1 MVEFFSWI
9 QRYAATFTIS
19 DLIDV
24 SIIAYLVYRVLV
36 LVRHSR
42 SAQVAKAILLL
53 IVALGLSTALQL
65 KVINFALSRAV
76 EMGMLALIIVF
87 QPEIRRVLEQLG
99 SSSLGDVFGREE
111 INSDLELAI
120 TETVRAY
127 TALSKDK
134 TGALIVFE
142 RKVLLDDI
150 IKTGTQLD
158 SSVSA
163 ELLRNLFWNKAPL
176 HDGAIVVRNGRIVGA
191 GCVLPLSGNTHLS
204 RDLGMRHRAGI
215 GMSENSDAVVVL
227 VSEETGSISVAANG
241 MLKRHL
247 APETLERLM
256 RNELSPV
263 VEEVT
268 TTKWSDRLKFKR
280 GEKSNVEEVRRK

>member
-1 MVEFFSWI
+1 MIEFLSWI
-9 QRYAATFTIS
+9 QRYAATFTLS

-53 IVALGLSTALQL
+53 IVALGLSTAFQL

-158 SSVSA
+158 SSVSS

-256 RNELSPV
+256 RNELSPE
-263 VEEVT
+263 VEEVAP
-268 TTKWSDRLKFKR
+268 TKWSARLKFKR
-280 GEKSNVEEVRRK
+280 GEKSNVEEVRGK